1 MYQVFADDILIY
13 DDTRQ
18 ETTLKLV
25 NPKLSISDSAAGS
38 FTMTVPLNNPGYYAI
53 QRMTTTIK
61 ILKEGTHFWEGR
73 LLQESVDFYNQ
84 RKLTCEGELAYLN
97 DVTLP
102 QQVWSYGSGNKVESF
117 LEAIINFY
125 NSKVSDSRQFK
136 VGTVNVDPFEIGGS
150 SAVLTF
156 ERVTNY
162 ETVIEC
168 INNQLI
174 GKLGGHL
181 RVRHVTEDGADVRYI
196 DYLKEGFNVNS
207 QVIRFGKNLID
218 FTRSFDATEYATVVI
233 PLGAKM
239 DSEDIPSGESKV
251 GDLNYYLTVRTAA
264 DDSGDHASSQ
274 AYHSAGSLYIV
285 VDEAV
290 ANYGRI
296 ERVVHF
302 DDVTDANVLAG
313 MGEMYLTDTQFDT
326 MVIELTAL
334 DLHYLNP
341 EMEWVKIGD
350 KIRVISEPH
359 GLDHEFPVTKLDIP
373 LDQPENTK
381 FTLGDEIKMSLTA
394 VSNKIDNE
402 VKEKI
407 ESGPDLS
414 GIEDSILE
422 QVQDDVADLM
432 NERLNGYITITS
444 STDASG
450 TYSEALYISDRK
462 PFDPANPGS
471 AKYWRWNINGLGYND
486 GSGWKT
492 AMTMDGT
499 ILGERIAA
507 GSIHGSKITAGT
519 LKLVS
524 TNTSTEYC
532 TLSLQTNN
540 VGASDLFI
548 GNINSSGENVDSS
561 QYVRLI
567 NKVYLS
573 QNTQIAI
580 GGTSGSYYYTVYRYG
595 TSYDPSDPETGL
607 MASYGEYSNGTN
619 FATPVSAYYRIK
631 VRKSSYASFSLSE
644 LGSLSAL
651 IELGASTVLSS
662 ANIQITGMVTF
673 NSLDTYLGTEGS
685 TTINGANITTGTISA
700 DRVETGAL
708 KADTVYNHYNDV
720 VFQTSGGSGRGLVG
734 IGLNRDVEEEWD
746 TSTGNN
752 RIVTIWGSKI
762 DFLSVFET
770 NNANLRID
778 LKQAAILPINSSGY
792 SDPEDGWYIGTQAQ
806 PFGRVYAENGFWFG
820 STGAALFI
828 TGGELWFRDTNGY
841 GHEILMS

>member
-117 LEAIINFY
+117 LEDIISFY
-125 NSKVSDSRQFK
+125 NGKVSDSRQFK
-136 VGTVNVDPFEIGGS
+136 VGIVDVDPFEIGGS

-207 QVIRFGKNLID
+207 QIIRFGKNLID

-264 DDSGDHASSQ
+264 DDSGGHASSQ

-302 DDVTDANVLAG
+302 DDVTNANVLAG

-422 QVQDDVADLM
+422 QVQGDVAALM
-432 NERLNGYITITS
+432 NERLNGYISVTT
-444 STDASG
+444 SG
-450 TYSEALYISDRK
+450 TGSGIHSDALYISDHQR
-462 PFDPANPGS
+462 GS
-471 AKYWRWNINGLGYND
+471 SDFPTGTKYWRWNINGLGFFD
-486 GSGWKT
+486 GSRWKT

-507 GSIHGSKITAGT
+507 GSIHASKLTA
-519 LKLVS
+519 
-524 TNTSTEYC
+524 
-532 TLSLQTNN
+532 
-540 VGASDLFI
+540 
-548 GNINSSGENVDSS
+548 
-561 QYVRLI
+561 
-567 NKVYLS
+567 
-573 QNTQIAI
+573 
-580 GGTSGSYYYTVYRYG
+580 
-595 TSYDPSDPETGL
+595 
-607 MASYGEYSNGTN
+607 
-619 FATPVSAYYRIK
+619 
-631 VRKSSYASFSLSE
+631 
-644 LGSLSAL
+644 GSLSLTTTAGDNYCTISL
-651 IELGASTVLSS
+651 NASNTLTADDLEFGTILDGGSYFDSEFYVRMIVGTPLAVGQQIRVSSYSYWAVRYWNGSFMYIYGPYDHTQTFTVSIAGDYIVCVQKLDGSKFYLSDFPNVASSIYLGGATSITS
-662 ANIQITGMVTF
+662 ANIQINGMVTF
-673 NSLDTYLGTEGS
+673 TSLDTYLGTAGH
-685 TTINGANITTGTISA
+685 TVINGANIMTGTVSA
-700 DRVETGAL
+700 DMIDVNSL
-708 KADTVYNHYNDV
+708 KVKTVYVNQSTYTTDYPILTSYLDIAGYNTSVYVTLGGSTSPSSWIFDSTYV
-720 VFQTSGGSGRGLVG
+720 QLLATRIGLLSLGSSLSAGPLGLIIDPGGGVYPTISSYNWYLGGPVTYSSSGGGTITENTYFKRIYLSQFTYLHHDNGGLKYY
-734 IGLNRDVEEEWD
+734 D
-746 TSTGNN
+746 
-752 RIVTIWGSKI
+752 GSM
-762 DFLSVFET
+762 DH
-770 NNANLRID
+770 
-778 LKQAAILPINSSGY
+778 
-792 SDPEDGWYIGTQAQ
+792 YIT
-806 PFGRVYAENGFWFG
+806 
-820 STGAALFI
+820 
-828 TGGELWFRDTNGY
+828 
-841 GHEILMS
+841 